1 MDKTQ
6 MIIFFVSLTAFFIM
20 FWEYLIIKDNIYEKK
35 QFKKCL
41 FSVLTDHPE
50 TMITVDRLCGNVY
63 YSVGNITVGKLK
75 RYSPEKKKM
84 TYKFSDDEY
93 MSLCQGRL
101 NTFADIIKFNES
113 EIGKLTNE
121 IENKIK
127 MTW

>member
-1 MDKTQ
+1 
-6 MIIFFVSLTAFFIM
+6 
-20 FWEYLIIKDNIYEKK
+20 
-35 QFKKCL
+35 
-41 FSVLTDHPE
+41 
-50 TMITVDRLCGNVY
+50 
-63 YSVGNITVGKLK
+63 
-75 RYSPEKKKM
+75 M